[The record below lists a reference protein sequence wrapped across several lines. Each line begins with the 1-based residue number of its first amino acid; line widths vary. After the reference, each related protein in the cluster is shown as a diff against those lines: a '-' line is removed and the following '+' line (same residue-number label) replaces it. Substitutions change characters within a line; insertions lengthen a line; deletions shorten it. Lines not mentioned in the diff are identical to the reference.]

1 LERTVRDSEPSV
13 LEDRERRERN
23 CLLAKEQKQK
33 KDSSKRKHDETI
45 RAREALET
53 TGTLISFRMRKRSR
67 ASGAWCPQKGLLP
80 GGQGLREARFS
91 RKRGQG
97 SGPLAPA
104 R

>member
-45 RAREALET
+45 RAREALEKCH
-53 TGTLISFRMRKRSR
+53 R
-67 ASGAWCPQKGLLP
+67 Q
-80 GGQGLREARFS
+80 
-91 RKRGQG
+91 
-97 SGPLAPA
+97 
-104 R
+104 